1 MAEPKSINGGK
12 PNPDPSILTTE
23 NLRREIDNLKE
34 LLESQQGAQD
44 RTIASIQHNIDGRQ
58 AQIDAAIVHITTLFE
73 VKFEGVEKQFVE
85 RDKRTEH
92 LSIADKTAIA
102 AALQAQKEAAGAT
115 NESNSIAI
123 NKMEN
128 NFTTLINKGES
139 LLQSVQKNLDDK
151 IADLK
156 TRFDTGE
163 GQNRGKTAGISSIGA
178 LAVGSSFII
187 SMLVAVAALVVTLTH
202 H

>member
-1 MAEPKSINGGK
+1 MTEQKSINGGK

-44 RTIASIQHNIDGRQ
+44 RTIAAIQHNIDGRQ
-58 AQIDAAIVHITTLFE
+58 EQIDAAIVHITTLFE
-73 VKFEGVEKQFVE
+73 VKFDGVEKQFVE
-85 RDKRTEH
+85 RDKRTEQ

-163 GQNRGKTAGISSIGA
+163 GQNRGKTAGVSSIGA
-178 LAVGSSFII
+178 LAVGASFII
-187 SMLVAVAALVVTLTH
+187 SMLVAVAALIITFTH